1 MWWLPMGRSS
11 RGPSLLVWLRIKVR
25 TFRLIANELKPC
37 CLEVQMLSLALLL
50 LAHSFYSAECC
61 NENDCHP
68 VEARAVTSE
77 LDGYHYKNYVIWYDD
92 KRVKDSPDGQYH
104 VCEGVYPY
112 SNRVFCLYV
121 PKGIS

>member
-1 MWWLPMGRSS
+1 M
-11 RGPSLLVWLRIKVR
+11 
-25 TFRLIANELKPC
+25 LK
-37 CLEVQMLSLALLL
+37 LALFL

-77 LDGYHYKNYVIWYDD
+77 PDGYHYKNYVVGYGD